1 MKESN
6 KVGEKKETYDNKAL
20 DLLLGNFDLH
30 GLVLSEF
37 KQSVEEDAA
46 GLALNNFSVLSPSDD
61 LTALLD
67 DPFNDRVELVQDV
80 VDPLLI
86 LSNLEMLQWPDE
98 VSEAVFAKD
107 LKNLAS
113 DVSDLLSLAEHHH
126 GDGAVGPFQ
135 KLLGQVKGL
144 LCLCALGHNP
154 KELADLLGPQRP
166 QLVYSGGV
174 EKVVHDELPHELPV
188 RSEGN
193 HGH

>member
-1 MKESN
+1 MKQ
-6 KVGEKKETYDNKAL
+6 ETHDNKTL
-20 DLLLGNFDLH
+20 DVVLGDFDLH
-30 GLVLSEF
+30 GLILSEF
-37 KQSVEEDAA
+37 KQSVKENPAD
-46 GLALNNFSVLSPSDD
+46 LTLNNLSVLSPPHD